1 MVNKLLQQCWA
12 TNSIGMATVLEN
24 NPSDAKATKWGDH
37 GGSDGN
43 KIRRYLEVSEVAYH
57 SCKDARLDLVD
68 VKLHIVIANLPTVIW
83 F

>member
-1 MVNKLLQQCWA
+1 MV
-12 TNSIGMATVLEN
+12 TVLEN

-43 KIRRYLEVSEVAYH
+43 KMCRYLEVSKVAYR
-57 SCKDARLDLVD
+57 SCKDARLNLVD
-68 VKLHIVIANLPTVIW
+68 VKLHVVIANLPTIIW